1 MPGIV
6 IPKSSGSGFGALSR
20 SLTVYR
26 LLRSKS
32 KTKFSTVLATQDG
45 EKVCANA
52 KLELTL
58 PVVKKRQGL
67 KCFTTQL
74 FAPKFFA
81 IFYIVSL

>member
-6 IPKSSGSGFGALSR
+6 IPKSSGSGFGVLSR
-20 SLTVYR
+20 SLTGYR

-45 EKVCANA
+45 EKVCANV

-58 PVVKKRQGL
+58 SVVKKERGVN
-67 KCFTTQL
+67 
-74 FAPKFFA
+74 
-81 IFYIVSL
+81 ID

>member
-6 IPKSSGSGFGALSR
+6 IPKSSGNGFGVLSR
-20 SLTVYR
+20 SLTAYW

-45 EKVCANA
+45 EKVCANV

-74 FAPKFFA
+74 SALKFFE
-81 IFYIVSL
+81 ILYICVL